1 MNLNKLLEQ
10 VIENKYKELGLEK
23 EDSGRFRKI
32 KFFEGNAIGQIGE
45 NFVKQVFRKE
55 KIPLDNTKSVVHD
68 EYDILSKGRKIEI
81 KTARK
86 GAKNNSFQFNGI
98 NPQYN
103 HDYIIL
109 VGITSDAV
117 YYNIVSEK
125 STYDHRKRKHFL
137 KVNDQLKQLVS
148 MNPGN
153 SVNYKLTLTISQLKP
168 ISSFVK
174 ELHSLLD

>member
-1 MNLNKLLEQ
+1 MSLNELLANI
-10 VIENKYKELGLEK
+10 IESKYEELGLTQPDE
-23 EDSGRFRKI
+23 GIFHKI

-45 NFVKQVFRKE
+45 NFVKQVFIQAE
-55 KIPLDNTKSVVHD
+55 FPLDDLRDVVHD
-68 EYDILSKGRKIEI
+68 EYDILSNGRKIEI

-98 NPQYN
+98 NPLYN

-109 VGITSDAV
+109 LGITTNSV
-117 YYNIVSEK
+117 HYNIISEPAI
-125 STYDHRKRKHFL
+125 YDHHLRKHFL
-137 KVNDQLKQLVS
+137 NVNETRRQLVA

-153 SVNYKLTLTISQLKP
+153 SVNYKLTLQLSQLKP
-168 ISSFVK
+168 ISSFVE

>member
-1 MNLNKLLEQ
+1 MTLNKLLAKI
-10 VIENKYKELGLEK
+10 IESKYKELGSTQPDK
-23 EDSGRFRKI
+23 GIFRKI
-32 KFFEGNAIGQIGE
+32 RFFEGNAIGQIGE
-45 NFVKQVFRKE
+45 KFVKQVFIQE
-55 KIPLDNTKSVVHD
+55 KFPLDDTRDVVHD

-109 VGITSDAV
+109 LGITTNSV
-117 YYNIVSEK
+117 HYNIISEPVF
-125 STYDHRKRKHFL
+125 YNHRLRGHFL
-137 KVNDQLKQLVS
+137 RVNGEDRHLTK
-148 MNPGN
+148 MNPDN
-153 SVNYKLTLTISQLKP
+153 SVNYKLTLQLSQLKP
-168 ISSFVK
+168 ISSFVQ